1 MEPQPNQPTP
11 IPAAT
16 EAAQPTIFSDIV
28 DTAPYEKSLRNAR
41 IYLYIIAA
49 LQFGIGIYEYASTE
63 DKNLALVAGGIDA
76 GIGVLF
82 LLLALW
88 SYKKPAIAFMTAL
101 IAFLVIHIGLS
112 IIDPSHIYRG
122 IILKILVVVALIKAF
137 KDARQVEKLR
147 ESVGTTNY

>member
-1 MEPQPNQPTP
+1 MEPQPNEPTH
-11 IPAAT
+11 IPSAT
-16 EAAQPTIFSDIV
+16 EPAQPTIFSDIV

-63 DKNLALVAGGIDA
+63 DKDLVAGGIDA

-147 ESVGTTNY
+147 ESVGTEV